1 MNEVISRSRL
11 FFGLQLVSIS
21 AGLLPVLLIEKT
33 KLHAFMNQW
42 HAPAFDVLFR
52 YATYIA
58 EGYSVAL
65 ILIYLFVT
73 NLRLGIIALVS
84 FIVSGGITQ
93 ALKLYVFYDHY
104 RPSKVFGENDFL
116 HVVDDV
122 VLHQHYSFPSGHSTT
137 AFSLFFILAFAFRS
151 SWLKVLC
158 FILAALT
165 AYSRVYLSQH
175 FMQDILVGSLIG
187 TSVSLVLLAAI
198 KLNRVGG
205 AGVFQILAEL
215 NHKSR
220 K

>member
-1 MNEVISRSRL
+1 MKEVISRSRL
-11 FFGLQLVSIS
+11 FLGLQFVSIS
-21 AGLLPVLLIEKT
+21 AGLLPVLLVEKT

-42 HAPAFDVLFR
+42 HAPVFDVLFR

-58 EGYSVAL
+58 ESYSVAL

-84 FIVSGGITQ
+84 FIVSGGMTQ

-104 RPSKVFGENDFL
+104 RPSKVFGKNELL

-137 AFSLFFILAFAFRS
+137 AFSLFFILAFSFRS
-151 SWLKVLC
+151 PWLKLLC

-187 TSVSLVLLAAI
+187 TSVSAMILSTME
-198 KLNRVGG
+198 LNFWS
-205 AGVFQILAEL
+205 AKGVFQVLAAST
-215 NHKSR
+215 K
-220 K
+220 KPK